1 MKKKIKWAIIILV
14 LAGISYG
21 LYSFGNPP
29 APETAM
35 ENNDAITF
43 PVTRETLV
51 NSIEVK
57 GKSGYEQET
66 FVHAPFGAEVRQ
78 WNVKDGQQIKK
89 GDVLFQLDSTALE
102 NEIAQTQATIKKQRL
117 EMRLTEVQ
125 SALGLEDQAL
135 GATEA
140 DRKKVFVQR
149 EAQKLQEELSEV
161 TLDIQ
166 ERDIADK
173 QKKLSEANYRAPASG
188 IFLFEDPKKIPSQVN
203 SNDRLGKIVDL
214 NKLQLVSLVGEQD
227 VFRIAEGMPVEVKIN
242 ALKQVKLTGK
252 VIKVSKFAKAGTDE
266 KNTNQ
271 PAQFEVI
278 IGLEPNKQLI
288 AGLSLTGQIETER
301 KDDAIVVPT
310 VAVLREKDQYYVFL
324 DKGNGQVERRDI
336 KIGMETPEKTEVL
349 EGLKEGD
356 QVVLQ

>member
-29 APETAM
+29 TQ
-35 ENNDAITF
+35 ENTMGSDDAITF
-43 PVTRETLV
+43 PVTKETLV

-57 GKSGYEQET
+57 GKSSYEQET
-66 FVHAPFGAEVRQ
+66 FVNAPFSAEVRQ
-78 WNVKDGQQIKK
+78 WDVKDGQQIKK
-89 GDVLFQLDSTALE
+89 GDVLFHLDATALQ
-102 NEIAQTQATIKKQRL
+102 NEIAKTQATIKQQRL
-117 EMRLTEVQ
+117 DMKLTEVQ
-125 SALGLEDQAL
+125 STLGQEDQAL

-140 DRKKVFVQR
+140 DRKKEFVQR
-149 EAQKLQEELSEV
+149 EVKKLQEELNEV
-161 TLDIQ
+161 TLEIQ

-173 QKKLSEANYRAPASG
+173 QKKLNEANYQAPASG
-188 IFLFEDPKKIPSQVN
+188 IFLFEDADKIPSQVN

-214 NKLQLVSLVGEQD
+214 NKLQFVSLVGEQD

-252 VIKVSKFAKAGTDE
+252 VIKVSKFSKAGTDQQ
-266 KNTNQ
+266 NTNQ
-271 PAQFEVI
+271 AVQFEVI
-278 IGLEPNKQLI
+278 IGLEPNQQLI

-301 KDDAIVVPT
+301 KENVIVVPT

-336 KIGMETPEKTEVL
+336 KIGMETSEKTEVL